1 MATIPAATKRRLVSA
16 VPKFKKILQR
26 AAERDVNESDTVTI
40 VTDILEEVFGFDKYS
55 DITREYAIQGTYCDL
70 AIKTDKKV
78 DYLIEVKAVGIS
90 LKDTHLRQAINYAAQ
105 EGIRWI
111 VLTNGL
117 NWEVHR
123 VSVENRVDSSK
134 LIEFVFTDINPR
146 KNDDQE
152 LLFLLCKR
160 GLKKDL
166 IDDFY
171 EYRQSVNRYTTA
183 AILLS
188 DPVISVVRRELRRI
202 KSGLKVSNEQV
213 EDLLLN
219 EVLKRDVVESDPA
232 IEAKKA
238 VQKALKKKLRAKTSH
253 KRSKDAAN
261 ALDDTGNQQLTDPA
275 RGYT

>member
-1 MATIPAATKRRLVSA
+1 MATIPAATRRRLVSA
-16 VPKFKKILQR
+16 VPKFKKVLQR

-70 AIKTDKKV
+70 AIKTGKKV

-117 NWEVHR
+117 TWEVHR

-171 EYRQSVNRYTTA
+171 AYRQSVNRYTTA

-202 KSGLKVSNEQV
+202 KTGLKVSNEQV

-253 KRSKDAAN
+253 KRSKVEAKAA
-261 ALDDTGNQQLTDPA
+261 DDTDNLRQSGSSGA
-275 RGYT
+275 HA

>member
-1 MATIPAATKRRLVSA
+1 MATIPAATKRRLASA
-16 VPKFKKILQR
+16 VPKFKKVLQR

-70 AIKTDKKV
+70 AIKTGKKV

-117 NWEVHR
+117 IWEVHR

-202 KSGLKVSNEQV
+202 KTGLKVSNEQV

-238 VQKALKKKLRAKTSH
+238 VQKALKKKLRAKTLH
-253 KRSKDAAN
+253 KRSKDETKAAG
-261 ALDDTGNQQLTDPA
+261 DTNNLRQSGSPRTHA
-275 RGYT
+275 

>member
-1 MATIPAATKRRLVSA
+1 MATIPAATKRRLASA
-16 VPKFKKILQR
+16 VPKFKKVLQR

-70 AIKTDKKV
+70 AIKTGKKV

-117 NWEVHR
+117 IWEVHR

-202 KSGLKVSNEQV
+202 KTGLKVSNEQV

-238 VQKALKKKLRAKTSH
+238 VQKALKKKLRAKTTH
-253 KRSKDAAN
+253 KRSKDVAKAA
-261 ALDDTGNQQLTDPA
+261 DDTNNLRQSGSSRA
-275 RGYT
+275 HA

>member
-1 MATIPAATKRRLVSA
+1 MATIPAATKRRLASA
-16 VPKFKKILQR
+16 VPKFKKVLQR

-70 AIKTDKKV
+70 AIKTGKKV

-117 NWEVHR
+117 IWEVHR

-188 DPVISVVRRELRRI
+188 DPVVSVVRRELRRI
-202 KSGLKVSNEQV
+202 KTGLKVSNEQV

-253 KRSKDAAN
+253 KRSKDEAKVA
-261 ALDDTGNQQLTDPA
+261 DDTGNLRQSGSSRA
-275 RGYT
+275 HA